1 MGMLASSE
9 DWILFKPC
17 VGIYELTKI
26 SLMGEKGERELL
38 AIVFTDAVGSSSQ
51 TALDEDKSLSMLMAD
66 LDSIRNEAAARGG
79 SVLKNTG
86 DGLLISFKSAV
97 DAIECALSIQKAFQG
112 RPKGQG
118 FQHKIGVHIG
128 DVIKKDGD
136 IYGTGVNTTS
146 RLVDQCAPGGVCIS
160 STLFEL
166 TKQKTEIGKLRLKE
180 FLLQNTDPPTLAY
193 QSLGKDQNEAV
204 PVFLRKFKIRKTPS
218 FSRATVF
225 GLLGLATVCFFV
237 FFPLNQQDEFKKNY
251 GFEVLPG
258 SIKGLKSEKYGKD
271 IEFSLENDTG
281 VGIELRW
288 IDFGGN
294 PKVSDERN
302 KELSQLGP
310 QQKKFRGT
318 SGAGNIFSIC
328 KVDGHDVLIYFRLL
342 RGTQLNLV
350 FLEEAG
356 RYYVEPKYLKEAKQ
370 GDPVAQHRLAES
382 FAWGNGVPANDQ
394 QAFIWAKKS
403 ADQNLPAGLGLL
415 SVLLEN
421 GKGVARDLTLATQHR
436 IKAADL
442 GDPWSCYL
450 LGKQYLEG
458 RGIEKNS
465 DRGVE
470 LLKRAVDKGVSPAF
484 LALGLCYENGQG
496 VPRDLDMAIQLYQK
510 ASDSSGN
517 QDAQARLSEARR
529 QKNSS
534 AKSPSL

>member
-1 MGMLASSE
+1 
-9 DWILFKPC
+9 
-17 VGIYELTKI
+17 
-26 SLMGEKGERELL
+26 MGEKGARELL

-97 DAIECALSIQKAFQG
+97 DAIECALSIQKAFQV

-193 QSLGKDQNEAV
+193 QSIGKDQKEAAQGF
-204 PVFLRKFKIRKTPS
+204 PVKHKTRKTLS
-218 FSRATVF
+218 YGKAAGL
-225 GLLGLATVCFFV
+225 GLLSLLPVCFFV
-237 FFPLNQQDEFKKNY
+237 LFLSNQKKEFKKTY
-251 GFEVLPG
+251 GFEVFPG
-258 SIKGLKSEKYGKD
+258 SIKGLKSEKYGNE
-271 IEFSLENDTG
+271 IQFSLENDTG
-281 VGIELRW
+281 IGIELRW

-294 PKVSDERN
+294 PKVSDDRN
-302 KELSQLGP
+302 TELSRLGP
-310 QQKKFRGT
+310 QQKKFSGI
-318 SGAGNIFSIC
+318 SGAGNVFSIR
-328 KVDGHDVLIYFRLL
+328 KVDGQEVLAYFRLL

-350 FLEEAG
+350 FSEDSG
-356 RYYVEPKYLKEAKQ
+356 RFFVEPKYLIEAKQ
-370 GDPVAQHRLAES
+370 GDSAAQHRLAES

-415 SVLLEN
+415 SVLLEK
-421 GKGVARDLTLATQHR
+421 GKGVNRDLALATQYR

-442 GDPWSCYL
+442 GDPWSCYF

-458 RGIEKNS
+458 RGVEKNS
-465 DRGVE
+465 DKGAE
-470 LLKRAVDKGVSPAF
+470 LLQRAVDKGVPPAN

-496 VPRDLDMAIQLYQK
+496 VTRNLDTAIQLYQK
-510 ASDSSGN
+510 AAESSEN
-517 QDAQARLSEARR
+517 QDARVRLSDARK
-529 QKNSS
+529 QKDSSAKNSS
-534 AKSPSL
+534 P